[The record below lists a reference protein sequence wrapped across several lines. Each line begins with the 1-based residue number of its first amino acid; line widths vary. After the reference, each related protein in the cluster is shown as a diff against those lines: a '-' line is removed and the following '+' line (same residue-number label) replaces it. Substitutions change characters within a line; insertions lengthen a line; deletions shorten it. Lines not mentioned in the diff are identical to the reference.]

1 MVINEAEMIQS
12 LTQLSSQVNQAVQ
25 AGNLPSYNDQ
35 IIMKLKQTLDFLNL
49 REAVSNADTLAK
61 DFFTL
66 GYKLA
71 QQLLPK
77 CVDDQFIQCAAFG
90 ALYREQH
97 KVIKAPANAAP
108 SAEYLPIPSHE
119 IAVLLPLFI
128 KFVRIGEENDGLA
141 KLHTYDMD
149 RGIYSSDS
157 WFIDRFI
164 DAMQAGVTEK
174 SAKEIRRWMDQHA
187 DFKQPTKNSNLTVM
201 GNGIFDMVSKQLK
214 PFTDEYIFTTKI
226 SVNFNPNAQHPQFQ
240 TNWTWDQF
248 CNDQFPDPADK
259 FMAWQLIQYTLL
271 TNMAKGVYVYLY
283 DPMGNTGKS
292 MFAKILRNMV
302 GDRNYGM
309 ANLKQFDTN
318 RFITATIYDKC
329 FIYGDENDASYV
341 QFNDLMKSMST
352 GESITVEYKGK
363 DIFSASVTPMIIQSM
378 NSTPVFKQIDGGTK
392 RRMRILEFKKSY
404 TGVENKEIKLNN
416 IQNQEFLEWLAYNAL
431 MMDLSGF
438 ADSPNSIRIKGEI
451 ERESNPVLEYATD
464 KFSRFTG
471 DVIPIWLAFADFQ
484 VWLNQEN
491 KNTTRTKI
499 RFTKELKLILSQHG
513 WVVPEYPIRMSKF
526 LESDYQLFFED
537 YLQTNHNSAERFLAF
552 SQESQRFKR
561 AHKSFARNDAA
572 SI

>member
-1 MVINEAEMIQS
+1 
-12 LTQLSSQVNQAVQ
+12 
-25 AGNLPSYNDQ
+25 
-35 IIMKLKQTLDFLNL
+35 
-49 REAVSNADTLAK
+49 
-61 DFFTL
+61 
-66 GYKLA
+66 
-71 QQLLPK
+71 
-77 CVDDQFIQCAAFG
+77 
-90 ALYREQH
+90 
-97 KVIKAPANAAP
+97 
-108 SAEYLPIPSHE
+108 
-119 IAVLLPLFI
+119 
-128 KFVRIGEENDGLA
+128 
-141 KLHTYDMD
+141 
-149 RGIYSSDS
+149 
-157 WFIDRFI
+157 
-164 DAMQAGVTEK
+164 
-174 SAKEIRRWMDQHA
+174 
-187 DFKQPTKNSNLTVM
+187 
-201 GNGIFDMVSKQLK
+201 
-214 PFTDEYIFTTKI
+214 
-226 SVNFNPNAQHPQFQ
+226 
-240 TNWTWDQF
+240 
-248 CNDQFPDPADK
+248 
-259 FMAWQLIQYTLL
+259 
-271 TNMAKGVYVYLY
+271 
-283 DPMGNTGKS
+283 
-292 MFAKILRNMV
+292 
-302 GDRNYGM
+302 
-309 ANLKQFDTN
+309 
-318 RFITATIYDKC
+318 
-329 FIYGDENDASYV
+329 
-341 QFNDLMKSMST
+341 MKSMST